1 MTIACIHPDLSKVP
15 NEIVL
20 IQLERLVK
28 SERKVMHLVLTHIHE
43 VDVRKLYLSL
53 GYDSLYRYLTQ
64 HLGYSEDAAYAR
76 MQSARLLGKV
86 PSVHEKLENGSVN
99 LSQLTKLNTA
109 LNLEKKSGKVVSVE
123 TAENILKQIE
133 NKTLFETQQVIAVEL
148 DQRIQTY
155 QKVRPQKDESVR
167 LELTLSQEQYEL
179 LKKAQDLISHSV
191 PDKNIAEAITYLAK
205 SYIRK
210 VEGKPKQVLKV
221 SENFSSESTQS
232 PENQITNT
240 QNTKLTEKQNPKPV
254 TQRFGE
260 TRKFGQA
267 QRKYTS
273 VHIQRE
279 LMKKAEGRCMHLDP
293 KSQRRCNSRYQLQKD
308 HIVPLA
314 CGGTND
320 ISNLRLLCGVH
331 NRYEALRWG
340 LARPLR

>member
-1 MTIACIHPDLSKVP
+1 MEGFLMMTHYRHSDLSKVT

-20 IQLERLVK
+20 TQLERLVK
-28 SERKVMHLVLTHIHE
+28 SERKVMHLVLTHIYE

-86 PSVHEKLENGSVN
+86 PSIHEKLENGSVN

-109 LNLEKKSGKVVSVE
+109 LNLEKKSGKVVPVE

-133 NKTLFETQQVIAVEL
+133 NKTLFETQQVIAIEL
-148 DQRIQTY
+148 DQKIQTY

-167 LELTLSQEQYEL
+167 LELTLTQEQYEL

-210 VEGKPKQVLKV
+210 VEGKPKQASSLAE
-221 SENFSSESTQS
+221 SFSSEST
-232 PENQITNT
+232 
-240 QNTKLTEKQNPKPV
+240 KLTETQNPKP
-254 TQRFGE
+254 TTRSFGK
-260 TRKFGQA
+260 TRNFAKP

-279 LMKKAEGRCMHLDP
+279 LMKKAEGVCMHVDP

-314 CGGTND
+314 RGGTDD

-340 LARPLR
+340 LGSF